1 MYYLQLISL
10 KDCPYSE
17 AANSLVN
24 NNKINS
30 KITIV
35 NRNEKE
41 KFKTKEIDTFPQ
53 VYLKKENSNG
63 SVLLGGY
70 SELKSYYDLVQSSK
84 NKKDSLVNI
93 KSVIKDKNNMS
104 DKSVLRLI
112 ELLI

>member
-24 NNKINS
+24 DNKINS

-35 NRNEKE
+35 NRNEKD

-70 SELKSYYDLVQSSK
+70 TQLKSYYDLVQSGK
-84 NKKDSLVNI
+84 NKKDSLTQI
-93 KSVIKDKNNMS
+93 KSQIKNNINIS
-104 DKSVLRLI
+104 EKSILRLM

>member
-24 NNKINS
+24 DNKINS

-35 NRNEKE
+35 NRNEKD
-41 KFKTKEIDTFPQ
+41 KFKTQEIDTFPQ

-63 SVLLGGY
+63 SLLLGGY
-70 SELKSYYDLVQSSK
+70 TELKSYYDLVQSGK
-84 NKKDSLVNI
+84 NKKDSLSQIKGQIKKNI
-93 KSVIKDKNNMS
+93 NIS
-104 DKSVLRLI
+104 DKSILRLM

>member
-17 AANSLVN
+17 AANSLVT

-35 NRNEKE
+35 NRNEKD

-53 VYLKKENSNG
+53 VYLKKEDSNG
-63 SVLLGGY
+63 SILLGGY
-70 SELKSYYDLVQSSK
+70 TELKSYYDLVQSGK
-84 NKKDSLVNI
+84 NNNDALANI
-93 KSVIKDKNNMS
+93 KNSIKTNQNMS
-104 DKSVLRLI
+104 DKSILRLI
-112 ELLI
+112 QLLI

>member
-24 NNKINS
+24 DNKINS

-35 NRNEKE
+35 NRNEKD

-70 SELKSYYDLVQSSK
+70 TELKSYYDLVQSGK
-84 NKKDSLVNI
+84 NKKDSLNQI
-93 KSVIKDKNNMS
+93 KSQIKNNINIS
-104 DKSVLRLI
+104 EKSILRLM

>member
-24 NNKINS
+24 DNKINS

-35 NRNEKE
+35 NRNEKD
-41 KFKTKEIDTFPQ
+41 KFKTQEIDTFPQ

-70 SELKSYYDLVQSSK
+70 TELKSYYDLVQSGK
-84 NKKDSLVNI
+84 NKKDSLSQIKGQIKKNI
-93 KSVIKDKNNMS
+93 NIS
-104 DKSVLRLI
+104 DKSILRLM

>member
-24 NNKINS
+24 DNKINS

-35 NRNEKE
+35 NRNEKD

-70 SELKSYYDLVQSSK
+70 TELKSYYDLVQSGK
-84 NKKDSLVNI
+84 NKKDSLTQI
-93 KSVIKDKNNMS
+93 KSQIKNNINIS
-104 DKSVLRLI
+104 EKSILRLM